1 MKDEVTYGA
10 KESNSTE
17 AIGLTL
23 FIAGLALFAAG
34 WAYGV
39 SLIQVIAMVLGLV
52 GFFGGFV
59 VLAMARSGQPL
70 MRKS

>member
-1 MKDEVTYGA
+1 MNYGA

-17 AIGLTL
+17 AIGLVL
-23 FIAGLALFAAG
+23 LIAGLALFAAG

-39 SLIQVIAMVLGLV
+39 SIIQVITMLLGLV
-52 GFFGGFV
+52 GFFGGFA

-70 MRKS
+70 MRRS

>member
-1 MKDEVTYGA
+1 MIYGA

-17 AIGLTL
+17 ARGLVLLIG
-23 FIAGLALFAAG
+23 GLAMFAAG

-39 SLIQVIAMVLGLV
+39 AILQVITMLLGLV

-59 VLAMARSGQPL
+59 VLAMARSGQSL

>member
-1 MKDEVTYGA
+1 MTYGA

-17 AIGLTL
+17 GIGLAL
-23 FIAGLALFAAG
+23 LIAGLVLFTAG

-39 SLIQVIAMVLGLV
+39 GAIQLICEVLGLV

-59 VLAMARSGQPL
+59 VLRMARTGKRL
-70 MRKS
+70 MG

>member
-1 MKDEVTYGA
+1 MIYGA

-17 AIGLTL
+17 ARGLVLLIG
-23 FIAGLALFAAG
+23 GLAMFAAG

-39 SLIQVIAMVLGLV
+39 AILQVITMLLGLV
-52 GFFGGFV
+52 GFFAGFV
-59 VLAMARSGQPL
+59 VLAMARSGQSL

>member
-1 MKDEVTYGA
+1 VNYGA

-17 AIGLTL
+17 AIGLTFL
-23 FIAGLALFAAG
+23 IAGLALFVAG

-39 SLIQVIAMVLGLV
+39 SIIQVITMLLGLV
-52 GFFGGFV
+52 GFFGGFA